1 MHNIENEK
9 GTLTQLLQ
17 TVQERHNRSAD
28 FLTSTN
34 NLAKVTDVD
43 GNPQLV
49 IEQNGGEPTRILKI
63 NEFTQGQIAAAA
75 EIDTRTARRLQA
87 NYPAEYDALIN
98 ARWQKEPVNRMVR
111 TYLDG
116 DETSGTARAFVSDK
130 FKTFD
135 NVNLLQASLPQ
146 LMESDAQWKV
156 VNADVSDKRLYLR
169 LKSETQTGEG
179 AAVGDLMANGIGF
192 QNSEVGAGSVSV
204 YQINWTLACLNGMQ
218 TQNKTRSSHI
228 TSARDQSDYGLL
240 SNEAKDADN
249 RALELKLRDLTAAYA
264 SRESFDAVLDQ
275 MRRAADDVIEGEYE
289 VVDIVES
296 VGTVLKLSKK
306 ENNDVLNGLM
316 QTIGQSG
323 YEQGRPLSRATLVNA
338 VTACAHKADIDD
350 VDMWQERGGQLLN
363 ISNRD
368 WARIA
373 A

>member
-75 EIDTRTARRLQA
+75 EIDTRTARRLQS
-87 NYPAEYDALIN
+87 NYPA
-98 ARWQKEPVNRMVR
+98 WQKEPVNRMVR
-111 TYLDG
+111 TYLDA
-116 DETSGTARAFVSDK
+116 DEHGGTARAFVSDK

-169 LKSETQTGEG
+169 LKSENQTGTG
-179 AAVGDLMANGIGF
+179 AAVGDVMANGIGF

-204 YQINWTLACLNGMQ
+204 YQISWTLACINGMQ

-338 VTACAHKADIDD
+338 VTACAHKADVDD